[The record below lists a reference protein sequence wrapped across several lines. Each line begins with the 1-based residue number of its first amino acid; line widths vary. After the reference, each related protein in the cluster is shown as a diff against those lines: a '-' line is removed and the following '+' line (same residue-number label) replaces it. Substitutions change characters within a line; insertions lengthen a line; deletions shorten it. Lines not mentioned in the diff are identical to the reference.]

1 MIFLTRYLYIEQDV
15 LAALFLSIL
24 EKKKD
29 EALFWAYELY
39 YSGFEDHVAKFLSTI
54 YHQSFRSLHP
64 RLKKHIDQWEVDCIS
79 KPESIGNMVVNM
91 CSPARKYDI
100 TFYLFSTMPA
110 DINTNLNET
119 KIIINI
125 HTRDILPYQTIDHT
139 KETHCKI
146 LPKVC
151 YIFLIFGLNY
161 FILDQNRS
169 VFDAF
174 LFGLVIYGVFDSTNM
189 AIFKKYNWNV
199 AIMDTIWGGTLMAL
213 TTSAVYAMR

>member
-1 MIFLTRYLYIEQDV
+1 MEKLLQYIVSAIVMLALDAIYLGTTQGIFAD
-15 LAALFLSIL
+15 
-24 EKKKD
+24 
-29 EALFWAYELY
+29 
-39 YSGFEDHVAKFLSTI
+39 
-54 YHQSFRSLHP
+54 
-64 RLKKHIDQWEVDCIS
+64 
-79 KPESIGNMVVNM
+79 MVVSIQRVVM
-91 CSPARKYDI
+91 KLKLFPAI
-100 TFYLFSTMPA
+100 
-110 DINTNLNET
+110 
-119 KIIINI
+119 
-125 HTRDILPYQTIDHT
+125 
-139 KETHCKI
+139 
-146 LPKVC
+146 VC

>member
-1 MIFLTRYLYIEQDV
+1 MRNKIFNNVYMEKLLQYIVSAIVMLALDAIYLGTTQGIFAD
-15 LAALFLSIL
+15 
-24 EKKKD
+24 
-29 EALFWAYELY
+29 
-39 YSGFEDHVAKFLSTI
+39 
-54 YHQSFRSLHP
+54 
-64 RLKKHIDQWEVDCIS
+64 
-79 KPESIGNMVVNM
+79 MVVSIQRVVM
-91 CSPARKYDI
+91 KLKLFPAM
-100 TFYLFSTMPA
+100 L
-110 DINTNLNET
+110 
-119 KIIINI
+119 
-125 HTRDILPYQTIDHT
+125 
-139 KETHCKI
+139 
-146 LPKVC
+146 C